1 MKNSLL
7 WLMLCLSLP
16 GWADMTVELYASET
30 SPQTLGTPIVWSAQ
44 VTGQSEGTLW
54 YRFRARPHD
63 SDFGVIRDFGPLNVL
78 VWTAGER
85 EGSYAMEVTVRNTLT
100 GETASAIERL
110 EMLPLVT
117 DTPKVTALN
126 HPLVFLY
133 SAPPCALDGRM
144 RVEFSNPEG
153 EATLTPWRDC
163 TAEFTMNF
171 YLAGIRPDTEY
182 TARHILDSGEAIEK
196 SEVLRFE
203 SGGVP
208 PMFGA
213 YDVIVAPRSKD
224 YGVLLQSSLSQMTTA
239 TDLAG
244 NLVWFYG
251 GDITSLTR
259 PAGAG
264 MFLGVRQAANED
276 ASMQVVRQFDLLGH
290 TVKET
295 NAARVSEQLIA
306 MGLRP
311 ITAFHHEAR
320 LLPDGKILVL
330 ANTEEF
336 FTDKQG
342 AGEVDVLGDE
352 ILVLD
357 QDLNVQWV
365 WDAFNFLDI
374 SRAAIY
380 GETCTPQGGGCPA
393 FYRAPQAN
401 DWLHGNSVQYT
412 PDGNLLYSSRHQDWM
427 IKIEYDGGAGNGR
440 ILWKLGKDGD
450 FTLESGDPTEWFSH
464 QHDGQI
470 APDGTM
476 TVFDN
481 SNARNAD
488 DSTAQSRGQSWVLD
502 EVNMLARPALNADL
516 GVYSFALGSASLL
529 GNGHYHFN
537 AGITPGRPMSH
548 FVEVDKN
555 GKIVYEMTTPG
566 LTYRSFRLPD
576 LYSGSY

>member
-1 MKNSLL
+1 M
-7 WLMLCLSLP
+7 SLP
-16 GWADMTVELYASET
+16 VWADMTVKLQASET
-30 SPQTLGTPIVWSAQ
+30 SPQPLGTPIGWSAH
-44 VTGQSEGTLW
+44 VTGQGEGTLW

-63 SDFGVIRDFGPLNVL
+63 SDFDIIRDFGPLNVL
-78 VWTAGER
+78 EWTAGER
-85 EGSYAMEVTVRNTLT
+85 EGTYAMEVTVRNTLT
-100 GETASAIERL
+100 GETASRIERF
-110 EMLPLVT
+110 EMSPLVT
-117 DTPKVTALN
+117 DTAKVTALN

-133 SAPPCALDGRM
+133 SAPRCALGGRV
-144 RVEFSNPEG
+144 RVEFANPEG

-171 YLAGIRPDTEY
+171 YLAGIRPNTEY
-182 TARHILDSGEAIEK
+182 TARHVLDTGVAIEK
-196 SEVLRFE
+196 SPALGFA

-208 PMFGA
+208 SLFGT
-213 YDVIVAPRSKD
+213 YDVAVAPSSKEF
-224 YGVLLQSSLSQMTTA
+224 GVLLQSSLTQMTTA

-251 GDITSLTR
+251 GDISSLTR

-264 MFLGVRQAANED
+264 MFLGVRQAADED
-276 ASMQVVRQFDLLGH
+276 ASRQVVRQFDLLGH

-295 NAARVSEQLIA
+295 NAARVSEQLIE
-306 MGLRP
+306 MGRRP

-336 FTDKQG
+336 FTDLQG
-342 AGEVDVLGDE
+342 AGEVDVLGDQ

-357 QDLNVQWV
+357 QDLNVRWV
-365 WDAFNFLDI
+365 WDAFDFLDL
-374 SRAAIY
+374 SRAAVG
-380 GETCTPQGGGCPA
+380 GETCTPQGGGCPP
-393 FYRAPQAN
+393 FYRAPRAN

-412 PDGNLLYSSRHQDWM
+412 PDGNLLYSSRHQDWI
-427 IKIEYDGGAGNGR
+427 IKIEYEGGAGDGR

-450 FTLESGDPTEWFSH
+450 FALASGNPSEWFSH

-470 APDGTM
+470 APDGTL

-481 SNARNAD
+481 GNSRYIED
-488 DSTAQSRGQSWVLD
+488 DLAHSRGQSWVLD
-502 EVNMLARPALNADL
+502 EVNKVARLALNADL
-516 GVYSFALGSASLL
+516 GVYSLALGSASLL

-537 AGITPGRPMSH
+537 AGITPGRPTSH
-548 FVEVDKN
+548 FLEVDKS
-555 GKIVYEMTTPG
+555 GKIVFEMTTPG

-576 LYSGSY
+576 LYTGSY